1 MTSRRSKKRSVSL
14 RTSSFIRLI
23 SPFRQKS
30 VYGEG
35 DPKVEK
41 FPGRVSGLHTAFS
54 DTHLN
59 ISCKSN
65 IPRSNVDNSINY
77 SGQQRVN
84 PGGNLISQQPTWTS
98 HQELSQN
105 NVRKDSAALR
115 GVCISD
121 LNLNSDNNLV
131 DTSWL
136 SQQNISAGSG
146 NNLANFARAGSG
158 LLGRTA
164 VSYQNISPSGDIF
177 ADWDEERERG
187 ANRTGIDRAHSVLSR
202 PTQGFNADTNKS
214 TTNVAWL
221 VGAARKADENH
232 HIDIRDQD
240 LQPPSHLAVAPIIA
254 TSSTSNSPLT
264 VTSNSSDSLLAPS
277 SLFAASSTP
286 SPNQSY
292 QEKVTPVK
300 SNLNSIK
307 MGYSLSRSKTVSD
320 LPFWAH
326 EYQVDKVTSD
336 PPTPKKVTANMPVVR
351 RNMSSD
357 MSRNMSSDRNSMY
370 AKGLAAATVST
381 MGSLKSKI
389 VRHKTL
395 LGSSSR
401 LYKFSQSLSSLT
413 TITSDSRPGSATST
427 FSRDPHPFH
436 PIINT
441 EKLDR

>member
-30 VYGEG
+30 VAGLAC

-41 FPGRVSGLHTAFS
+41 FPGRVSGLQTAFS
-54 DTHLN
+54 DTQLN

-65 IPRSNVDNSINY
+65 NPLGNVDNSIAY
-77 SGQQRVN
+77 SGPQRKN
-84 PGGNLISQQPTWTS
+84 PRENVLNPEHTWTS
-98 HQELSQN
+98 QQELSQN
-105 NVRKDSAALR
+105 NARKDPQALR

-121 LNLNSDNNLV
+121 LNLNSDKNLV

-136 SQQNISAGSG
+136 GSG
-146 NNLANFARAGSG
+146 QGSGTDLPPGNWSGGTGIG

-164 VSYQNISPSGDIF
+164 VSYQNISPTGDIF
-177 ADWDEERERG
+177 GECVVGGGGDNA
-187 ANRTGIDRAHSVLSR
+187 AIDKAHSARAR
-202 PTQGFNADTNKS
+202 PTQGFNADANKS

-254 TSSTSNSPLT
+254 ASTSSNSPLT
-264 VTSNSSDSLLAPS
+264 VTSNSSDSLLSPS
-277 SLFAASSTP
+277 SLFANCSTP
-286 SPNQSY
+286 SPSPSQKR

-300 SNLNSIK
+300 PNVNSIK

-320 LPFWAH
+320 LPFWAD
-326 EYQVDKVTSD
+326 EVRDQVAGDRNNSREQAKQVTSEMV
-336 PPTPKKVTANMPVVR
+336 K
-351 RNMSSD
+351 RNMC
-357 MSRNMSSDRNSMY
+357 SDRGTLYS
-370 AKGLAAATVST
+370 KGLAAATVST

-413 TITSDSRPGSATST
+413 TITSESRPASATST
-427 FSRDPHPFH
+427 FSRDHQDQPGRFEH
-436 PIINT
+436 INNR
-441 EKLDR
+441 DR

>member
-1 MTSRRSKKRSVSL
+1 M

-30 VYGEG
+30 VEGGG

-41 FPGRVSGLHTAFS
+41 FPGRISGLHTAFS
-54 DTHLN
+54 DTQLN

-65 IPRSNVDNSINY
+65 IPLSNVDNSIDY
-77 SGQQRVN
+77 AGPQRKN
-84 PGGNLISQQPTWTS
+84 PRENLISPQPTWTS

-105 NVRKDSAALR
+105 NARKDPHALR

-121 LNLNSDNNLV
+121 LNLNSEKNLV

-136 SQQNISAGSG
+136 SQQNISTGSG
-146 NNLANFARAGSG
+146 NNLQNSNWSARLQGTGSA
-158 LLGRTA
+158 LLSRTA
-164 VSYQNISPSGDIF
+164 VSYQNISPGGDIF
-177 ADWDEERERG
+177 ADWDRNGGEDT
-187 ANRTGIDRAHSVLSR
+187 TGIDRAHSGLSR

-264 VTSNSSDSLLAPS
+264 VTSNSSDSLLSPS
-277 SLFAASSTP
+277 SLFATSSTP
-286 SPNQSY
+286 SPNQSH

-300 SNLNSIK
+300 PNLNSIK

-326 EYQVDKVTSD
+326 EFQVDKVTSEQ
-336 PPTPKKVTANMPVVR
+336 PKKVTV
-351 RNMSSD
+351 D
-357 MSRNMSSDRNSMY
+357 MSVVKRNMSSDRNSMY

-427 FSRDPHPFH
+427 FSRDPHQFE